1 MIQRRVLP
9 VLLSASLLLAGCG
22 AISGSG
28 PRSLS
33 VTGSGSVNVA
43 PDIVRVS
50 LGVQTVGDNI
60 AQVVAENNR
69 RAEQVQDAARAAGV
83 ADEDIRTVYFY
94 VSPQQ
99 QYDEFGNPNGITT
112 YWVDNTL
119 DVTLRQIDGLGALLQ
134 GAINAGA
141 NSVQSVSFSV
151 DDPSQAEDQARQEA
165 MDDARGR
172 AEMLAT
178 AAGATLGEPISI
190 STNVY
195 LPGPTAS
202 YRMDAAAGVG
212 GGVPVTPGTTE
223 VQVQVSVVYELR

>member
-9 VLLSASLLLAGCG
+9 FVLLASLVLAACG
-22 AISGSG
+22 ALPGSQQ
-28 PRSLS
+28 RSLS
-33 VTGSGSVNVA
+33 VTGTGSVNVV
-43 PDIVRVS
+43 PDVVTVS
-50 LGVQTVGDNI
+50 LGVQTVSSNI
-60 AQVVAENNR
+60 AQAVADNNR
-69 RAEQVQDAARAAGV
+69 RAGQVQQAAREAGV
-83 ADEDIRTVYFY
+83 ADADIQTVYFY
-94 VSPQQ
+94 VTPQQ
-99 QYDEFGNPNGITT
+99 QYDTSGNPTGIVT
-112 YWVDNTL
+112 YWVDNTIN
-119 DVTLRQIDGLGALLQ
+119 VTLRQTDKLGELLQ
-134 GAINAGA
+134 AAIDAGA

-202 YRMDAAAGVG
+202 YRMDTAAGVG
-212 GGVPVTPGTTE
+212 GGVPVTVGTTE